1 MSALAH
7 QQQMHFMP
15 PPIQKQQ
22 TTLFVGSISGG
33 ITDAF
38 LNQLLSVRM
47 QNISTY
53 NMYSHFATGMRT
65 HKVVQTS
72 HNTSE
77 QTPRV
82 WLR

>member
-15 PPIQKQQ
+15 PPVQKQQ

-38 LNQLLSVRM
+38 LNQLLSVRL
-47 QNISTY
+47 QSIGHRY
-53 NMYSHFATGMRT
+53 MYSYVTKGMRA

-72 HNTSE
+72 NNTSE
-77 QTPRV
+77 QTAG
-82 WLR
+82 LRLR